1 MSARANNQAV
11 YMHPK
16 TLMPV
21 SSTTLWR
28 VVLFF
33 VSAALLAWAGYE
45 LQKPDTLPIQKIH
58 AVGTFNK
65 VDEAMLRGVVAKTLD
80 GGYFAVNVIEVKL
93 AVENLPWVHSAS
105 VSRIWPDTLSISVV
119 EEQAIA
125 VWAKGGLVNNQG
137 VMFLPQPTSYPAAL
151 PIFDGPIG
159 MQRNMTEFYL
169 HAKQLVEALGVSI
182 LRLQFDSRGAIK
194 IKLSNQ
200 IEVIL
205 GREKTQS
212 RLERFVR
219 VYKKILAKKATEI
232 ASIDMRYSNGLAVG
246 WRDSTKHMGRGN

>member
-33 VSAALLAWAGYE
+33 VSAVLLAWAGYE

-65 VDEAMLRGVVAKTLD
+65 VDEAMLRSVVAQTLD
-80 GGYFAVNVIEVKL
+80 GGYFAVNVNEVKQ
-93 AVENLPWVHSAS
+93 AVENLPWVHSAN
-105 VSRIWPDTLSISVV
+105 VSRIWPDTLAISVV
-119 EEQAIA
+119 EEKAVA
-125 VWAKGGLVNNQG
+125 VWAKGGLVSFQG
-137 VMFLPQPTSYPAAL
+137 VMFLPKPTSYPTAL

-169 HAKQLVEALGVSI
+169 YAKKIVETLGISI
-182 LRLQFDSRGAIK
+182 ARLQFDSRGAIK
-194 IKLSNQ
+194 LQLSNQ
-200 IEVIL
+200 VDVLL
-205 GREKTQS
+205 GREKTES

-219 VYKKILAKKATEI
+219 VYKKVLAAKATEI

-246 WRDSTKHMGRGN
+246 WRDTNKHLGRGN

>member
-33 VSAALLAWAGYE
+33 VSATLLAWAGYE

-65 VDEAMLRGVVAKTLD
+65 VDEAMLRSVVAKTLD
-80 GGYFAVNVIEVKL
+80 GGYFAVNVVEVQQ
-93 AVENLPWVHSAS
+93 AVEDLPWVHLAN

-119 EEQAIA
+119 EEQAVA
-125 VWAKGGLVNNQG
+125 VWAKGGLVSNQG
-137 VMFLPQPTSYPAAL
+137 VLFLPKQTSYPVAL
-151 PIFDGPIG
+151 PVFDGPIG

-169 HAKQLVEALGVSI
+169 YAKKILKVLGVSI
-182 LRLQFDSRGAIK
+182 SRLHFDSRGAIK
-194 IKLSNQ
+194 IQLSND
-200 IEVIL
+200 IDVLL
-205 GREKTQS
+205 GREKTHS

-219 VYKKILAKKATEI
+219 VYKKALAKKVTEI

-246 WRDSTKHMGRGN
+246 WRKSDKHMGRGN